1 MEMDPT
7 KHHHINVR
15 AALIHVLGD
24 FLQSVGVLISSIV
37 IKLNPDYKIADPI
50 CTILFAL
57 IVFSTTFAIL
67 KDTLI
72 ILMEGRPLGVNYT
85 KVKGDLLK
93 INGVLNLHDLK
104 LWALTMNQTQSLVH
118 LVVEDNADPD
128 QILREALTILKG
140 GRYRINHA
148 TVQVEKS
155 VSFHCK
161 TCSEDLD
168 D

>member
-85 KVKGDLLK
+85 KVRGDLLK

-104 LWALTMNQTQSLVH
+104 LSILGRVWLLT
-118 LVVEDNADPD
+118 
-128 QILREALTILKG
+128 
-140 GRYRINHA
+140 
-148 TVQVEKS
+148 
-155 VSFHCK
+155 
-161 TCSEDLD
+161 
-168 D
+168 